1 MPFRKEADEALSQW
15 RAADQ
20 RLALLAP
27 RSAGWVEAYRAAEL
41 AKARYEAAIEQARAA
56 SSPEPPPFSEASG
69 PRPEE
74 EADVT
79 TLTPPESDG
88 QMYGG

>member
-15 RAADQ
+15 RAADHQ
-20 RLALLAP
+20 MALLTP
-27 RSAGWVEAYRAAEL
+27 RSAGWIDAYRAAEL
-41 AKARYEAAIEQARAA
+41 AKARYQAAVEGARAA
-56 SSPEPPPFSEASG
+56 QSPEPPPFSEVSA
-69 PRPEE
+69 PRSEE